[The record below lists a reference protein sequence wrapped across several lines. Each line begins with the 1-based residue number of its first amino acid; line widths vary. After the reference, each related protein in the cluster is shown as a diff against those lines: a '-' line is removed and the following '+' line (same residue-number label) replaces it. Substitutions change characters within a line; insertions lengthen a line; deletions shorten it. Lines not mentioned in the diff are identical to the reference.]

1 MLHKLYRSASHVIA
15 STTYIAERIEQLGQS
30 VTTISTCYDG
40 AAWEDEPKEIVTD
53 GPVLGWTGFVKVR
66 RHDLAVLKPW
76 LGSFIKQHDLR
87 VIHAGWCPGIERETA
102 FAEATGIDPE
112 RVSVQKAVTPD
123 RYPASGLMNGT
134 DIGLVPLGT
143 RAASRAKSALKGLEF
158 GCRGIP
164 FVASPGGEY
173 RKFPHAT
180 VVGESLE
187 GQTPKAWEEALE
199 RLLDP
204 SERASA
210 VFGPPAELDIRNRWV
225 DWLKLLGEDR

>member
-1 MLHKLYRSASHVIA
+1 MILDVDNWVIEEIPTKLSVAKTVLHKLYRSASHVIA

-123 RYPASGLMNGT
+123 RYPCERSHERHGHRPG
-134 DIGLVPLGT
+134 
-143 RAASRAKSALKGLEF
+143 AAWD
-158 GCRGIP
+158 P
-164 FVASPGGEY
+164 
-173 RKFPHAT
+173 
-180 VVGESLE
+180 
-187 GQTPKAWEEALE
+187 
-199 RLLDP
+199 RLL
-204 SERASA
+204 
-210 VFGPPAELDIRNRWV
+210 L
-225 DWLKLLGEDR
+225 